1 MDGKRDTKGKNTN
14 RILLLFVIS
23 DQHIV
28 ESDFSDSEEEDEF
41 YRQVKKLKE
50 ARRERIQQEK
60 QVITL
65 F

>member
-1 MDGKRDTKGKNTN
+1 VDGKRDTKGKNTN